1 MKNWRALLHPK
12 PLKRRWWSSWLDPV
26 RLSPGG
32 WRANRRVMFAFALMA
47 VGLTVTLVPARF
59 DEKALGELSAD
70 GMGFVPTLCFF
81 VAAMCLAAG
90 VWATVVA
97 VQGRPLERLKLAGL
111 GIAVAALCGH
121 CARVAF
127 QVLLLRDFYRPT
139 LFFTS
144 SARAAAVGWGSLLAV
159 TLCIGLLAPVLVAV
173 SNLILLAGGFHERGQ
188 APSER
193 VLDRRRWKGMPL
205 PAVMLTAAATA
216 AAQGVLSVRSCGKVV
231 RWLAGR
237 RWWLVLPFA
246 ALALTAIITEWIL
259 PASLAAAMGYTD
271 PAPYGVQ
278 VTISLRE
285 LGPVAWDSLQLL
297 VALPL
302 LVEMWAGVEAA
313 RTCQRLVRTPKGA
326 DTALMVHARRIDY
339 RLAAAVFVLPAVA
352 LAAATRSLLAM
363 LAGTALLWTVALPI
377 SGRKLGQF
385 SRLTAGVERA
395 TSRWELP
402 EEWHSL
408 GPVSLVI
415 IVLALPVISL
425 LGGDIFHG
433 LEEAARLPADIMSF
447 FNYWRGYGII
457 TTPVLTVSGVYGHAE
472 SMVWGPSLIIAVLV
486 FLGIVFGEGR
496 HDWAGARKFSWLML
510 RVSIF
515 ALVLIPVTRLADHS
529 FSTFLLAG
537 CAIIAF
543 SVTLKRESLPA
554 AVGSAVVMGVALSG
568 WSLLLWHTTWV
579 PPATVVAFTI
589 LQRFVFNAGPDL
601 NEGEHKAN
609 HVAYFQALGLLSV
622 AMLAVEHGAPS
633 GYFET
638 DALSTVADRV
648 ALSVVAVIW
657 LVLLAAQDRKKPPAA
672 HDASTPTTAASTPES
687 PTSVPIRATLMTES
701 VPAARTGRTA
711 EPLAADNHTAGA
723 LPRRPCRATNE
734 SENRGR
740 IADSGPSKPLVPDL

>member
-12 PLKRRWWSSWLDPV
+12 PLTHQWWISWLDPV

-32 WRANRRVMFAFALMA
+32 WRANRRVLFAFALMA
-47 VGLTVTLVPARF
+47 AGLIVTLVPVHF

-70 GMGFVPTLCFF
+70 GTGFVPTLCFL
-81 VAAMCLAAG
+81 VAGLCLAAG

-97 VQGRPLERLKLAGL
+97 ARGRPLERLKLAGL
-111 GIAVAALCGH
+111 GVAVAALCGH
-121 CARVAF
+121 CARLAF
-127 QVLLLRDFYRPT
+127 QVLLLRDFYRPA
-139 LFFTS
+139 LFFTNP
-144 SARAAAVGWGSLLAV
+144 ARAAAVGWGSLLAI
-159 TLCIGLLAPVLVAV
+159 TLCTGLLAPVLVAV
-173 SNLILLAGGFHERGQ
+173 SNLILLAGGFHERGL
-188 APSER
+188 ALFER
-193 VLDRRRWKGMPL
+193 VLGRRWWMWMLL
-205 PAVMLTAAATA
+205 PAVTVIVAVTV
-216 AAQGVLSVRSCGKVV
+216 AAQGVLSVRACDKAV
-231 RWLAGR
+231 RWLADR

-246 ALALTAIITEWIL
+246 ALAVTVAVTQWVLSSA
-259 PASLAAAMGYTD
+259 LAAAMGYTD
-271 PAPYGVQ
+271 PTPSGVK

-313 RTCQRLVRTPKGA
+313 RTCQRLVRTPAGA
-326 DTALMVHARRIDY
+326 GTALMVRARRLDY

-352 LAAATRSLLAM
+352 LAVATGSLLAM
-363 LAGTALLWTVALPI
+363 LAGTVLLCTVALPI
-377 SGRKLGQF
+377 SGRKLGRV

-415 IVLALPVISL
+415 IVLALPAIAL

-457 TTPVLTVSGVYGHAE
+457 TTPVLTVSGIYGHVE
-472 SMVWGPSLIIAVLV
+472 SIVWGPSLIIAVLV
-486 FLGIVFGEGR
+486 FLGVVFGEGN
-496 HDWAGARKFSWLML
+496 HHWAAARKFSWLML

-529 FSTFLLAG
+529 FATFLLAG
-537 CAIIAF
+537 CAIMAF
-543 SVTLKRESLPA
+543 FLTLKRESLSA
-554 AVGSAVVMGVALSG
+554 AVWPTVVMGVALSV

-579 PPATVVAFTI
+579 PAAAIVGSTI

-609 HVAYFQALGLLSV
+609 RIAYFQALGLLSV
-622 AMLAVEHGAPS
+622 AMLAVQHGAPS

-638 DALSTVADRV
+638 DALSTVTDRV

-657 LVLLAAQDRKKPPAA
+657 LVLLAAQEREKTPAA
-672 HDASTPTTAASTPES
+672 HDASTSVTSASTSYNPA
-687 PTSVPIRATLMTES
+687 PAPIRAMATTES
-701 VPAARTGRTA
+701 S
-711 EPLAADNHTAGA
+711 LA
-723 LPRRPCRATNE
+723 P
-734 SENRGR
+734 SKGR
-740 IADSGPSKPLVPDL
+740 IAGDR